1 MQKKT
6 FEPVVYAKETIQ
18 KFGKVTK
25 DEDGIIAWEACLMLN
40 ALIVQMTLRSFN
52 DDRQKIK
59 EARMKAYRTRNIN
72 DYNKCIMQNKE

>member
-6 FEPVVYAKETIQ
+6 FESVVYAKETIQ

-25 DEDGIIAWEACLMLN
+25 DEDGIIEWEATLMLN

-59 EARMKAYRTRNIN
+59 
-72 DYNKCIMQNKE
+72 